1 MALSSF
7 SLSLSP
13 GWPHAEFYSHPAPV
27 VVFVSPGITSVR
39 LANVARGFSSPLA
52 LEPCAVSTVPVNLFP
67 LLLTLVPP
75 QTIGALSAT
84 TSTLNSTPFSLS
96 KELGFTDLV
105 LASILLVVIPDFFGT
120 AVLAGPSHVV
130 LWLIAIAL
138 FFIPQALV
146 VSHLNERM
154 PIEGGLYE
162 WARHAFGDAVGFIVA
177 WNLWL
182 YVVLYVAAIGL
193 VTATYAAYALGLD
206 AEAIASNKWIVL
218 ATSISILAGL
228 MLVAHLGL
236 RVGKWVTNIGSALT
250 VLIIAFLALLPVLH
264 LGRAPAVE
272 YHPLRMSLPPFTL
285 FEFSVFS
292 KMTFG
297 ALCGLEYAAIFA
309 GESRNPASH
318 LKKAILVAAPIIAL
332 LYIFGTSAILAY
344 VPPDKIDVIGPIP
357 QALRIALGGSG
368 LAQIIVPLAILL
380 LLTNY
385 LSSFSLNFAANT
397 RLPMCAGWDHLLP
410 KWFTRLHPKYRTPVN
425 SILFLGGVTFVASTA
440 VLVGVGDQEAF
451 ELLQIWGFTFYA
463 IAYVA
468 LFSIVLFSFK
478 NRSLRG
484 PVWMRILAASAL
496 GVTLLFV
503 ALSVFPIIPVAS
515 QSSYTLKTIL
525 VLIVANLFGILLY
538 VLRPRTSV
546 R

>member
-1 MALSSF
+1 LATATGTPIVDTDSFDRPQSSAL
-7 SLSLSP
+7 
-13 GWPHAEFYSHPAPV
+13 
-27 VVFVSPGITSVR
+27 R
-39 LANVARGFSSPLA
+39 
-52 LEPCAVSTVPVNLFP
+52 
-67 LLLTLVPP
+67 
-75 QTIGALSAT
+75 
-84 TSTLNSTPFSLS
+84 

-120 AVLAGPSHVV
+120 AAKAGPSHVV

-146 VSHLNERM
+146 VAHLNQRM

-162 WARHAFGDAVGFIVA
+162 WARHAFGDAIGFIVA

-182 YVVLYVAAIGL
+182 YVVLYVASIGL

-218 ATSISILAGL
+218 AASISILSAL

-236 RVGKWVTNIGSALT
+236 RIGKWVTNVGSALT
-250 VLIIAFLALLPVLH
+250 VLIIVFLAALPFLRLGITSLSAYRPLH
-264 LGRAPAVE
+264 IA
-272 YHPLRMSLPPFTL
+272 LPPLTL
-285 FEFSVFS
+285 FQFSVFS

-297 ALCGLEYAAIFA
+297 ALCGFEYAAIFA

-318 LKKAILVAAPIIAL
+318 LRRAIFIAAPIIAL

-344 VPPDKIDVIGPIP
+344 VPPEKVDVIGAIP
-357 QALRIALGGSG
+357 QALRVALGGSP
-368 LAQIIVPLAILL
+368 LAQTIVPLAILL

-410 KWFTRLHPKYRTPVN
+410 KWFTRLHPKYRTPIN
-425 SILFLGGVTFVASTA
+425 SILFLGGVTMTASAA
-440 VLVGVGDQEAF
+440 VLIGVGHQEAF

-463 IAYVA
+463 IAYLA
-468 LFSIVLFSFK
+468 LFAIPLFVTK
-478 NRSLRG
+478 K
-484 PVWMRILAASAL
+484 SAL
-496 GVTLLFV
+496 GAPLWMKLLAIFGFILTLLFV
-503 ALSVFPIIPVAS
+503 LLSVFPIIPVDS
-515 QSSYTLKTIL
+515 QSAYTLKTIAVL
-525 VLIVANLFGILLY
+525 VVANLSGLLLY
-538 VLRPRTSV
+538 SLRPKSPRAMP
-546 R
+546 

>member
-1 MALSSF
+1 MAHSFF
-7 SLSLSP
+7 SLSLSL
-13 GWPHAEFYSHPAPV
+13 GWPLAEFYSHSAPV
-27 VVFVSPGITSVR
+27 VVFVSPGISSVR
-39 LANVARGFSSPLA
+39 LGNVAPGFSSPPA

-67 LLLTLVPP
+67 LLLALVPP

-84 TSTLNSTPFSLS
+84 TSTLNSTPVSLS

-218 ATSISILAGL
+218 ATSITILAGL

-250 VLIIAFLALLPVLH
+250 VFIIAFLALLPFLH
-264 LGRAPAVE
+264 LGRV
-272 YHPLRMSLPPFTL
+272 
-285 FEFSVFS
+285 
-292 KMTFG
+292 
-297 ALCGLEYAAIFA
+297 
-309 GESRNPASH
+309 PASR
-318 LKKAILVAAPIIAL
+318 VPSAPN
-332 LYIFGTSAILAY
+332 
-344 VPPDKIDVIGPIP
+344 
-357 QALRIALGGSG
+357 Q
-368 LAQIIVPLAILL
+368 
-380 LLTNY
+380 
-385 LSSFSLNFAANT
+385 SSS
-397 RLPMCAGWDHLLP
+397 
-410 KWFTRLHPKYRTPVN
+410 LHPFRVQR
-425 SILFLGGVTFVASTA
+425 F
-440 VLVGVGDQEAF
+440 
-451 ELLQIWGFTFYA
+451 
-463 IAYVA
+463 
-468 LFSIVLFSFK
+468 
-478 NRSLRG
+478 
-484 PVWMRILAASAL
+484 
-496 GVTLLFV
+496 
-503 ALSVFPIIPVAS
+503 
-515 QSSYTLKTIL
+515 
-525 VLIVANLFGILLY
+525 
-538 VLRPRTSV
+538 
-546 R
+546 